1 MFLNLFL
8 YEEMCRNLS
17 NTKKN
22 YFSQDLAFVDQ
33 VNTVSVLQQKREVVE
48 NTLLNRKILNSKLI
62 EFRGHL
68 GHLVFRWNPRMLKY
82 IYTISTRRGQ
92 KRHIINTVKTSKE
105 MIKAFHFLRD
115 VGKKDGEFLFVGT
128 KPVVSKLIE
137 QKARKMNSPFI
148 NNRWLGGI
156 LTNWSSLQTSI
167 KSLANL
173 SELDSKDLKSKAA
186 AKRIRRLLNLNKKV
200 GGLSNMKSL
209 PDVVI
214 IVGALQEKK
223 AIAECRKLGIKIV
236 STVDTNSDPT
246 GVDYP
251 IPVNED
257 SIEAIEFIL
266 DFLTKAI
273 EEGRGST
280 PLGEKEEVLSNK
292 DKKRK
297 I

>member
-1 MFLNLFL
+1 
-8 YEEMCRNLS
+8 MCRNLS
-17 NTKKN
+17 KAKKN
-22 YFSQDLAFVDQ
+22 YSSQGFVFVDQ
-33 VNTVSVLQQKREVVE
+33 VNTVSVLQRKREVVE

-62 EFRGHL
+62 KFRGYL
-68 GHLVFRWNPRMLKY
+68 GHLIFRWNPHMLKY

-92 KRHIINTVKTSKE
+92 KRHIINTVKTSKK

-115 VGKKDGEFLFVGT
+115 VGKKDEKFLFVGT
-128 KPVVSKLIE
+128 KSVVSKLIE

-167 KSLANL
+167 KNLANL
-173 SELDSKDLKSKAA
+173 SELNSKNLKSKAA
-186 AKRIRRLLNLNKKV
+186 TKRIRRLLNLNKKIE
-200 GGLSNMKSL
+200 GLSNMKSL

-214 IVGALQEKK
+214 IIGALQEKK
-223 AIAECRKLGIKIV
+223 VIAECRKLGIKIV
-236 STVDTNSDPT
+236 STVDTNSNPT

-266 DFLTKAI
+266 DFLIKAI
-273 EEGRGST
+273 EKGRKST
-280 PLGEKEEVLSNK
+280 PLKKKKGLSNK